1 MPPTKLSHL
10 TAAQNSDGKKEMGF
24 VVVKRSRLQS
34 RDVGDVIP
42 ANTRNHVR
50 RGMKSVSIGM
60 SDLTNPIFPIKL
72 SQIIRH
78 PIQQKQ
84 MSFDQQSGTTRLVE
98 NHSAAQA
105 APIILGRQAHY
116 YDVKKTYLDSMS
128 HWGISK
134 MSREGAGGMSR
145 RNIPM

>member
-1 MPPTKLSHL
+1 
-10 TAAQNSDGKKEMGF
+10 
-24 VVVKRSRLQS
+24 
-34 RDVGDVIP
+34 
-42 ANTRNHVR
+42 
-50 RGMKSVSIGM
+50 
-60 SDLTNPIFPIKL
+60 
-72 SQIIRH
+72 
-78 PIQQKQ
+78 

-128 HWGISK
+128 HWGGSK
-134 MSREGAGGMSR
+134 REGAGGMSR